1 MINVPSNVLSRTF
14 DLSTAAKPYK
24 PSMDKAQPNVLD
36 GSGSG
41 VTLQI
46 SKNARM
52 NAPTAMS
59 LQDVAA
65 FDFGADAAPK
75 SVVVVDTLENI
86 QAALDDGSLLDLA
99 NSGRLFNVRATSS
112 PNDDDQAAL
121 NLTAEQM
128 GDSDLYS
135 KIAGAKLKLLPDDDG
150 AGRLTVDVRSAS
162 MLLDKIQKGTLTG
175 VTSLDIRDTGA
186 NIQKNMKML
195 STLHAMSDGSNL
207 LGNVEVTD
215 AKTVRTNFKVSVD
228 QALNFGRKLIET
240 AIYEAPRGEELPSS
254 IPPKPVSLTVVDR
267 ARNIENKQAEL
278 NELDIVDSMRVVD
291 GALHLDAANDDLLT
305 AAKKGGLNG
314 LEVRG
319 GAGDIERN
327 LDTLEALAAKRVL
340 KRLGVEGTD
349 NKINVDI
356 ATLRKDSNVAKLA
369 VKGGADFLVE
379 DTAANIGRGLD
390 ELQSMMSKRILSKT
404 SEITTN
410 DVVVVDE
417 EPVAVAVAVTAS
429 QLRRNAGVISILNQ
443 SISLSLEQT
452 ESGRVQRAAMAYDA
466 NSKIETSMVSE
477 LKGTSGSDVIA
488 AGLSRNVTIDGG
500 KGQDIAKLAGQLD
513 DYEVKFFDKENEKV
527 DDDRATTLR
536 NLLAAGLMDKD
547 TTYSFYNAVSDTT
560 VTAKSFESLDFY
572 DPTNL
577 PWDASGRQVNI
588 KA

>member
-527 DDDRATTLR
+527 DDNRATTLR

>member
-36 GSGSG
+36 GSGSA

-65 FDFGADAAPK
+65 FDFEADAAPK

-135 KIAGAKLKLLPDDDG
+135 KIAGAKLNLLPDDDG

-175 VTSLDIRDTGA
+175 VTSLDIKDTGA

-240 AIYEAPRGEELPSS
+240 AIYEAPEGEELPSS

-305 AAKKGGLNG
+305 AAKKGGLRG

-390 ELQSMMSKRILSKT
+390 ELQSMMSKSILSKT

-410 DVVVVDE
+410 DVVDE

-513 DYEVKFFDKENEKV
+513 DYEVKFFDKENAEV
-527 DDDRATTLR
+527 DEDRAKTLR